1 MSDVAI
7 PLTDDREELAAI
19 LDRVS
24 RHERLVLIRGG
35 ERVAAVIPAEDLEF
49 LEELEDL
56 HDLQEARRALAEDD
70 GERVAWSDLEEELG
84 L

>member
-1 MSDVAI
+1 MSDAAI
-7 PLTDDREELAAI
+7 PLTGDREEFTEI
-19 LDRVS
+19 LDRVA

-35 ERVAAVIPAEDLEF
+35 ERVAAVIPAEDLEL

-56 HDLQEARRALAEDD
+56 HDLHEARRALAEDD
-70 GERVAWSDLEEELG
+70 GERVTWSDLKEELD